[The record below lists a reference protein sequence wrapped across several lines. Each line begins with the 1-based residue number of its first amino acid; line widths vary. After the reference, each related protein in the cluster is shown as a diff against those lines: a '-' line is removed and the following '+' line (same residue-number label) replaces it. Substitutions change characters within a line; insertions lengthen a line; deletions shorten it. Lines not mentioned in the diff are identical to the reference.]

1 MNLKRLIPATAC
13 FLLLSGASGS
23 PAPAGIDGNTPVGQ
37 QVTVPFLDGYKL
49 VFSNVV
55 SGGNTTTTRTDLA
68 PGVTLSPCG
77 TPIPTYLT
85 PPAGD
90 NHFAVFRIDT
100 TAGFTDTV
108 DLNLVHPDPNAHVF
122 RAACPPPRDAGWED
136 VTVLPVPGDARGRLP
151 QFSEFILVDDLRS
164 VGVLINNKINALK
177 GMVGPGSPAAT
188 FVDPQTLATLVNMV
202 NATAQAITAGDR
214 QTAITDLQNFNQFVL
229 ANSGVTIPNKASS
242 PGGNIAGQLVSKAST
257 LIFSL
262 SL

>member
-1 MNLKRLIPATAC
+1 MA
-13 FLLLSGASGS
+13 ASGTS
-23 PAPAGIDGNTPVGQ
+23 APAGTDGNTPAGTN
-37 QVTVPFLDGYKL
+37 VTVPFLDGNKL

-68 PGVTLSPCG
+68 PGVMISPCG
-77 TPIPTYLT
+77 TSIPSYLT
-85 PPAGD
+85 PLAGQ
-90 NHFAVFRIDT
+90 NHIAVFRIET

-108 DLNLVHPDPNAHVF
+108 DLNLPDPDPNGRVF

-136 VTVLPVPGDARGRLP
+136 VTILPVPGDPRGRLP

-164 VGVLINNKINALK
+164 VTTLINNKINALI
-177 GMVGPGSPAAT
+177 GLVGPGSAAAT
-188 FVDPQTLATLVNMV
+188 FVDPQTLATLQNMV
-202 NATAQAITAGDR
+202 NAAAQAISGGNKQA
-214 QTAITDLQNFNQFVL
+214 AITDLQNFNQFVL